1 MGLVGLANIALA
13 SFRIWSGLDGLAL
26 VCLGFG
32 WLGFGLFWA
41 WLGLGCLGFGLFRAW
56 VWRCG
61 LQDLPFE
68 RGRVLWL
75 FLWSH
80 YCYSPSIG
88 FGVRRLVTLLIFR
101 PPL

>member
-41 WLGLGCLGFGLFRAW
+41 WLGLAALALVCLGLGFGGVACRICPSSGGGSSGSF
-56 VWRCG
+56 CG
-61 LQDLPFE
+61 PTIAIL
-68 RGRVLWL
+68 
-75 FLWSH
+75 
-80 YCYSPSIG
+80 
-88 FGVRRLVTLLIFR
+88 RRLDLVSGVW
-101 PPL
+101 